1 MWPGRGLHAPGVPA
15 CFFLGGQT
23 RLSSPR
29 AVPNV
34 PSTDP
39 PVPPLRRQAVVLC
52 GGLATRMYPRT
63 RDVPKFL
70 LPIAGRPFGHHLL
83 ARLAE
88 ASYEEVVL
96 CIGHLGD
103 AIREDIGDGAAFG
116 LRVVVADEGETRLG
130 TAGALRRALPYLGE
144 TFLLTYGDSY
154 LPFDYAAPLTDLE
167 AHPEARGTM
176 SVYRNEDRW
185 DDSNCEIGASRVI
198 RYQKRKPG
206 EARDVV
212 DAWGSGSPDGAL
224 RPKPRLDHIDYGAIA
239 LRREVVAALPEG
251 PNDLAPVLTALAAEG
266 ALRALVVTQ
275 RFYEIGSEAGF
286 HELEAHLG
294 ARAEVST

>member
-1 MWPGRGLHAPGVPA
+1 M
-15 CFFLGGQT
+15 
-23 RLSSPR
+23 
-29 AVPNV
+29 PNV
-34 PSTDP
+34 PSNEPLAP
-39 PVPPLRRQAVVLC
+39 PARRQAVVLC

-83 ARLAE
+83 ARLA
-88 ASYEEVVL
+88 AAGYEEVVL

-103 AIREDIGDGAAFG
+103 AIRTAIGDGAAFG
-116 LRVVVADEGETRLG
+116 LGVAYADEGETRLG
-130 TAGALRRALPYLGE
+130 TAGALRRALPLLGE
-144 TFLLTYGDSY
+144 AFLVTYGDSY
-154 LPFDYAAPLTDLE
+154 LPFDYAAPLADLE

-185 DDSNCEIGASRVI
+185 DDSNCEVGASRVL
-198 RYQKRKPG
+198 RYQKRRAG
-206 EARDVV
+206 EARDP
-212 DAWGSGSPDGAL
+212 A
-224 RPKPRLDHIDYGAIA
+224 LDHIDYGAIA
-239 LRREVVAALPEG
+239 LRREVIAELPEG
-251 PNDLAPVLTALAAEG
+251 PNDLAPVLSRLAAEG

-286 HELEAHLG
+286 QELEAHLG